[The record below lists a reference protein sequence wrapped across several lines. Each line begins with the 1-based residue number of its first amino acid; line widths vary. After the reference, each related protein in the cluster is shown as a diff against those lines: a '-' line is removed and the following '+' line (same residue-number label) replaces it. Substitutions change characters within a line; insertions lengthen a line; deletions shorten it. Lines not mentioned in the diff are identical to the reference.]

1 MTLRGASI
9 FPCRPWI
16 VLALG
21 LATACTPLTG
31 TGLSAQRAE
40 GGADKPAAAQASP
53 ETVAKAQSL
62 LDALGYRPGEADG
75 LAGTRTRSAV
85 RAFQE
90 AVGLTPD
97 GRVDDA
103 LVHRLAA
110 ERQKRLVEQAQE
122 ALASLGYDPG
132 PADGRQGPRTRTAE
146 IGRAHV

>member
-1 MTLRGASI
+1 MRISDWRSDVCSSDL
-9 FPCRPWI
+9 
-16 VLALG
+16 
-21 LATACTPLTG
+21 
-31 TGLSAQRAE
+31 
-40 GGADKPAAAQASP
+40 
-53 ETVAKAQSL
+53 SL
-62 LDALGYRPGEADG
+62 LGALGYRPGEADG
-75 LAGTRTRSAV
+75 LSGTRTRSAV

-132 PADGRQGPRTRTAE
+132 PADGRQGPRTRTAVAAFQE
-146 IGRAHV
+146 AARSEEHTSELQSLMRISYAGFRLKK